1 MRLTE
6 KYDLKRLCYA
16 YENLEKII
24 DKKAYDECGSYYKL
38 ILQKFIINDGELDI
52 DYKYAQ
58 YTNYGRR
65 YSNGIQPFKTKLK
78 NFLLKDSDVVDIDM
92 KTAHPSILQHI
103 CDIYNIK
110 TKYLKEYVLNK
121 EAVLNKHFEIELHA
135 GQDIKKKI
143 LTATNMDKP
152 FQTKNDWLKSY
163 IHEIGVIKEQLINH
177 KDFAKIKKDAGM
189 KKQDS
194 KNMNSSILN
203 RILCKYE
210 SEIMDI
216 VTETIES
223 NGYKPL
229 CLMFDGLLTHCP
241 RDKVD
246 ELIDDLNEFIQE
258 QYSPYIRFEKKPY
271 DSDVEMGDYE
281 MNLDDIYGL
290 IDSKETRTVLF
301 NKKYDP
307 VKIIHPCYYGII
319 KERGIHEFYKE
330 KEFIDSTKHIK
341 YSVYTTDGKFSHYR
355 SVVSDFFDDI
365 IDPKRIKNQIINKP
379 DYKGDEN
386 FNVWRDWAIN
396 DIKVEDYKYDE
407 KAVDYYKYH
416 LSSLCN
422 HEENIVKA
430 MNEWI
435 AHMFKYPRNKS
446 FVPIFVGRQGAGKDL
461 LIALIT
467 FLMGEHKVFESISPE
482 KDVWG
487 DFNPM
492 MRNAFL
498 VHLSEFG
505 RRNTQEYTGKIKS
518 ISTTG
523 TILINDKHKT
533 PFTIDS
539 FHRFIGASNYNEP
552 IPIEADNR
560 RYMLIMTSPE
570 HINKNKD
577 DKKKYFDYGWGLLKD
592 MNAMKSIFQH
602 IMSFE
607 PPIDLNYHM
616 VEDSDYMKYIK
627 QISKLPEEVWLDQFI
642 KLEGVEGTK
651 PKKYKL
657 LDLYTNYKQWSKKNK
672 KSFTYE
678 ERKFSINLKALITQT
693 TKGIQT
699 QHCRE
704 GNYYVFDY
712 NALKH
717 EGYYKYGIDENEV
730 KFDEIG
736 SNEEKISNEENEENS
751 DFQG

>member
-24 DKKAYDECGSYYKL
+24 DKKSYDECGSYYKL
-38 ILQKFIINDGELDI
+38 ILQKFIINDGEQDI
-52 DYKYAQ
+52 NYKYAE

-65 YSNGIQPFKTKLK
+65 YSNGIQPFKTTLK
-78 NFLLKDSDVVDIDM
+78 NFLLKGSDVVDIDM

-163 IHEIGVIKEQLINH
+163 IHEIGNIKEQLINH
-177 KDFAKIKKDAGM
+177 KDFAKIKKDAGL

-216 VTETIES
+216 ITETIES

-241 RDKVD
+241 HDKVD
-246 ELIDDLNEFIQE
+246 ELIEDLNEFIQE

-281 MNLDDIYGL
+281 MDISRVHES
-290 IDSKETRTVLF
+290 IDSKETRTKLF
-301 NKKYDP
+301 YDLFDP
-307 VKIIHPCYYGII
+307 IKVIHPCMYGI
-319 KERGIHEFYKE
+319 KKQDGLYEFYDKA
-330 KEFIDSTKHIK
+330 KFIQSVEHIK
-341 YSVYTTDGKFSHYR
+341 YGLRNEEGIITGYK
-355 SVVSDFFDDI
+355 SVVFDFFEEV
-365 IDPKRIKNQIINKP
+365 IDPKRIKQEIINQP
-379 DYKGDEN
+379 EYEGETN
-386 FNVWRDWAIN
+386 YNLWRDWS
-396 DIKVEDYKYDE
+396 IKELEVKDYEYDK

-461 LIALIT
+461 FIAWLT
-467 FLMGEHKVFESISPE
+467 LLMGEHKVFESISPE
-482 KDVWG
+482 KDIWG

-492 MRNAFL
+492 MKNAFL

-505 RRNTQEYTGKIKS
+505 RRNTQEYTGQIKGL
-518 ISTTG
+518 TTSKR
-523 TILINDKHKT
+523 IRINEKNKT
-533 PFTIDS
+533 QYFIES
-539 FHRFIGASNYNEP
+539 FHRFLGASNYNEP

-592 MNAMKSIFQH
+592 MNAMKSIFEY

-627 QISKLPEEVWLDQFI
+627 QISKLPEEMWLDEFI
-642 KLEGVEGTK
+642 KLEGVEDEV
-651 PKKYKL
+651 KKYKL
-657 LDLYTNYKQWSKKNK
+657 LDLYTNYKEWSKRNK

-693 TKGIQT
+693 TKGVET

-704 GNYYVFDY
+704 GNYFVFDY

-717 EGYYKYGIDENEV
+717 EGYYKYGIDEEEPVFNE
-730 KFDEIG
+730 IN
-736 SNEEKISNEENEENS
+736 SNEENS
-751 DFQG
+751 DFEG